1 MCSKGL
7 TLIEILITIVIIGIL
22 ASIVMPLS
30 RMTVKRTKEVE
41 LRRNL
46 RVIRDALDEYK
57 RYATEKKISV
67 EIDSS
72 GYPKNL
78 EALVEGAELVGQQGK
93 KKKFLRR
100 IPIDTITNST
110 EWGMRCYED
119 EPDATN
125 WCGKDVFDIFSKSE
139 DTALDGIKYKEW

>member
-1 MCSKGL
+1 MCNKGL

-22 ASIVMPLS
+22 ASIAMPLS
-30 RMTVKRTKEVE
+30 KMAVKRTREVE

-57 RYATEKKISV
+57 KYATEKKISV
-67 EIDSS
+67 EIDST

-78 EALVEGAELVGQQGK
+78 EILVEGVELISQQGK

-100 IPIDTITNST
+100 IPIDPMTKST
-110 EWGMRCYED
+110 EWGLRCYED
-119 EPDATN
+119 EPDAMS

-139 DTALDGIKYKEW
+139 DTALDGTKYKEW